1 MQNSQEHTCAR
12 VPFLVKLQAE
22 SCNIIEKQ
30 TMVLVFSFDFC
41 EIFKNTFFYKTPP
54 MVASEQNWKKC
65 YNNYYKD
72 IFRKNLT
79 PSHSLGAQT
88 KKPNIKK
95 KSFFWDT
102 SSDSFHFVDSFTLIL
117 LNFEAVLGNYSR
129 KTDKFRQLW
138 KH

>member
-12 VPFLVKLQAE
+12 VPFLIKLQAE
-22 SCNIIEKQ
+22 SCNIIKKQ

-41 EIFKNTFFYKTPP
+41 EIFKNTFFYRTTP

-65 YNNYYKD
+65 YNNYTRTYLEK
-72 IFRKNLT
+72 IWPQVTVWVLKLK
-79 PSHSLGAQT
+79 SQIS
-88 KKPNIKK
+88 KK
-95 KSFFWDT
+95 KVFSDT
-102 SSDSFHFVDSFTLIL
+102 PSDSFHFVDSFTLIL